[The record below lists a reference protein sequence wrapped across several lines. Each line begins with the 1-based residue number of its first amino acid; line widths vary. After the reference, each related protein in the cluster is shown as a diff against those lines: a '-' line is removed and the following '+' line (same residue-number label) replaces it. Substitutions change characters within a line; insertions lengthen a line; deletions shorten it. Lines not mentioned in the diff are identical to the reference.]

1 MKEDNKPKLTLVASE
16 GEKVAGKGKRSGKAA
31 TGGEL
36 TEKQLRFVEALAA
49 GATNAEAYRAAYDA
63 SGMAANTLYSE
74 ASKLAASPKIATK
87 LAALLAE
94 KRARNSMEA
103 EVRRE
108 RNTDRVWRGV
118 WRLAENVDQ
127 NVPPAVQQ
135 SALALAAKM
144 AGMLTEQVKIENVS
158 ADASVIEKELVERLQ
173 RLSKSA

>member
-1 MKEDNKPKLTLVASE
+1 MDENKPRLKLVASD
-16 GEKVAGKGKRSGKAA
+16 GKAAGKGKRSGKAA

-94 KRARNSMEA
+94 KRARSSMEA
-103 EVRRE
+103 DVRRE

-144 AGMLTEQVKIENVS
+144 AGMLTDQVKIENVGTDS
-158 ADASVIEKELVERLQ
+158 GTIERELIERLQ